1 LIRRHNTARGTPS
14 IFNAVVQ
21 CSSRPLVEV
30 APVSFVEFERGFVT
44 QPRAATKLPRQG
56 AQVRAHGHRRL
67 ALRVMAILCAQGS
80 RRDMRQ
86 LSLSLVLASSLALA
100 QQQERPSDPP
110 LVIAPTRT
118 DSAPTAHA
126 AILADNR
133 VALLTRGLEMGAGLR
148 AGFSS
153 PPSLRVGIGYA
164 WPSLSLMFTPAVLSS
179 FSLANSSQQQVALA
193 LEASARLYLW
203 SRSTGTITPYL
214 APALSVSFS
223 PGSNGG
229 SISPG
234 IGISGGAEYLITPR
248 FGVTLDLGMNLFVSG
263 IESPAGGLLSVFGL
277 QGGLAVV
284 LHR

>member
-1 LIRRHNTARGTPS
+1 
-14 IFNAVVQ
+14 
-21 CSSRPLVEV
+21 
-30 APVSFVEFERGFVT
+30 
-44 QPRAATKLPRQG
+44 
-56 AQVRAHGHRRL
+56 
-67 ALRVMAILCAQGS
+67 
-80 RRDMRQ
+80 MRK

-110 LVIAPTRT
+110 VVVAPTRT

-126 AILADNR
+126 TILADDR

>member
-1 LIRRHNTARGTPS
+1 
-14 IFNAVVQ
+14 
-21 CSSRPLVEV
+21 
-30 APVSFVEFERGFVT
+30 
-44 QPRAATKLPRQG
+44 
-56 AQVRAHGHRRL
+56 
-67 ALRVMAILCAQGS
+67 
-80 RRDMRQ
+80 
-86 LSLSLVLASSLALA
+86 
-100 QQQERPSDPP
+100 
-110 LVIAPTRT
+110 
-118 DSAPTAHA
+118 
-126 AILADNR
+126 
-133 VALLTRGLEMGAGLR
+133 MGAGLR